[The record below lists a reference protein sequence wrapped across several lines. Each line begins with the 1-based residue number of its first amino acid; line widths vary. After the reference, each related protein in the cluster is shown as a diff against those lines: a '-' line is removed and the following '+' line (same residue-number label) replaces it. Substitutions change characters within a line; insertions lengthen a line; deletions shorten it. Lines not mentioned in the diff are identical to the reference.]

1 MAEPTEALRKTC
13 DSCRRSMSAVAVRCP
28 SCGAF
33 QARVRSEPARVL
45 DKEPGYREQARP
57 PAAIPE
63 PEPELLDPPPRNAV
77 ERRPPVSDSVEGPDD
92 EPGIISGLVLP
103 HPRTAGL
110 ARVVEIVL
118 TVIALPLIAFSMLG
132 LVWLQLRISRLGSVR
147 GQPRTFRT
155 IGAVIGAIMMM
166 IVLYGNVRIPE
177 VQAFAAVGISGLAL
191 LVRGAIRITAKRPR
205 AAFDLM
211 R

>member
-1 MAEPTEALRKTC
+1 M
-13 DSCRRSMSAVAVRCP
+13 
-28 SCGAF
+28 
-33 QARVRSEPARVL
+33 
-45 DKEPGYREQARP
+45 
-57 PAAIPE
+57 
-63 PEPELLDPPPRNAV
+63 
-77 ERRPPVSDSVEGPDD
+77 
-92 EPGIISGLVLP
+92 
-103 HPRTAGL
+103 
-110 ARVVEIVL
+110 
-118 TVIALPLIAFSMLG
+118 
-132 LVWLQLRISRLGSVR
+132 WLQLRISRLGSVR